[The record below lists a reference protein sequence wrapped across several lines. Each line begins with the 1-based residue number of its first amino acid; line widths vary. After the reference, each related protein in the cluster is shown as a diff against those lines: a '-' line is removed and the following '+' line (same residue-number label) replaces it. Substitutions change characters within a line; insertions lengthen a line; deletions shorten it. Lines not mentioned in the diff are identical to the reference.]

1 MSWPKDAAEQEI
13 EKQTVADLQ
22 AAAAKKL
29 TAEPRGS
36 NKLSIDVG
44 SARAEPVEAAQQS
57 PGQSPT
63 PLPKPQRTRKKRLST
78 PDVRRGM
85 LEAGSRAPATPDVPA
100 PDAPDG
106 WCEMAQPTAAEA
118 AANTRRG
125 RRRSMDPKDLTG
137 ECAQAVERHK
147 AAVAAGLEHSAEAKW
162 AAEAASKDD
171 QPVAAEATDG
181 EQKRPRMKPR
191 SSIQVKPLE
200 EWGDGAF
207 ADIAVHTEGGYSV
220 TADATSNE
228 DTLPNDRRAALPA
241 AAEADA
247 NIRRGRRRSMDPKDL
262 TGECAEAVERHKAAV
277 AAGLEHSAEA
287 KWAAEAA
294 SKDDQPAA
302 AEATD
307 DEQKITR
314 MKPRSS
320 EAIWSAEAAGQP
332 RATEIARP
340 DGEISVTVQDDDDTL
355 TEPPKRRAGRKRR
368 PSLPQTV
375 IKPEATVAVAIT
387 ETPDEEPF
395 TGPKKPRRWKRR
407 ASQIHSWILP
417 DAQTAL
423 IRKAVG
429 RWQKDGVQDALVQ
442 WSHNAKSK

>member
-137 ECAQAVERHK
+137 ECA
-147 AAVAAGLEHSAEAKW
+147 
-162 AAEAASKDD
+162 
-171 QPVAAEATDG
+171 
-181 EQKRPRMKPR
+181 
-191 SSIQVKPLE
+191 
-200 EWGDGAF
+200 
-207 ADIAVHTEGGYSV
+207 
-220 TADATSNE
+220 
-228 DTLPNDRRAALPA
+228 
-241 AAEADA
+241 
-247 NIRRGRRRSMDPKDL
+247 
-262 TGECAEAVERHKAAV
+262 EAVERHKAAV

-387 ETPDEEPF
+387 EIPDEEPF
-395 TGPKKPRRWKRR
+395 TGPRKPRRWKRR